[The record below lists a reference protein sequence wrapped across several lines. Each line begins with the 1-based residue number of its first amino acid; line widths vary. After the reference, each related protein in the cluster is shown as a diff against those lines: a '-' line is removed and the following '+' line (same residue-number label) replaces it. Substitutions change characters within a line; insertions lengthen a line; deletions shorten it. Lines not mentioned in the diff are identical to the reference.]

1 MRVPL
6 VTVALYLAPAL
17 VFSQSLGDAARRQ
30 AEKRAGRASAAA
42 KAYTDADL
50 QARVGD
56 ADTPGDPDASPLD
69 SGPAPGGAPG
79 GAPAVTPLVPAPPL
93 ASDDPLR
100 AQLDREAEQR
110 KQLELRWRQRAGRAL
125 ARLEA
130 AQRGYEIVCGP
141 GVLVLTGG

>member
-56 ADTPGDPDASPLD
+56 ADTQGDPDASPLD
-69 SGPAPGGAPG
+69 SGPAPG

-93 ASDDPLR
+93 ASDDPVR